1 MSKKLTK
8 KELFDILNSLD
19 ECPPKNDL
27 INILYHTL
35 LEDTSICTE
44 THFAF
49 YRTVSKEIIEYS
61 NKYFILISGDHTL
74 EDIIDFIYSF
84 LENFKT
90 LKKELYKKHKKELLR
105 TNYKCHY

>member
-1 MSKKLTK
+1 MRVPKIFKIITRFTLQNKLYNDMSKKLTK

-49 YRTVSKEIIEYS
+49 YRTVSKEIIE
-61 NKYFILISGDHTL
+61 
-74 EDIIDFIYSF
+74 
-84 LENFKT
+84 
-90 LKKELYKKHKKELLR
+90 
-105 TNYKCHY
+105 